1 MIPKNRTSLMD
12 DPLSFFLICS
22 NRNTLSLL
30 RFAQKAPNINGRIK
44 KKKEPDKS
52 TNCQHHHKTLHQII
66 VSGNLKFVVGSFL
79 SVKKKSK
86 LELIHLKIESPLSQ
100 LLCNP
105 TFEFFFLFSWVKQL
119 PMSTGYWWTI
129 SMISSQRSSMASNW
143 STMTPIMSSR
153 CSASFRERSNPFR
166 PAMNRAIR

>member
-1 MIPKNRTSLMD
+1 VVDIFFLVRDRPLMMSDFRGDPEMIPKNRTSLMD

-22 NRNTLSLL
+22 NRNTLK
-30 RFAQKAPNINGRIK
+30 KAPNFIPPINIKGQIK

-105 TFEFFFLFSWVKQL
+105 TFEFFFLFSWGKQL
-119 PMSTGYWWTI
+119 PIKLFSYW
-129 SMISSQRSSMASNW
+129 
-143 STMTPIMSSR
+143 
-153 CSASFRERSNPFR
+153 
-166 PAMNRAIR
+166 